1 MSLECNTDK
10 QHQDL
15 MALLIRSVRAAESTK
30 VHVLWNFVAGMG
42 TSENQHTSNVLD
54 HYVESDQHQWSHDQ
68 CRTHLCT
75 LQTRADKELVISYAI
90 IAHSLV

>member
-1 MSLECNTDK
+1 
-10 QHQDL
+10 
-15 MALLIRSVRAAESTK
+15 MALLIRGVRAAESTK
-30 VHVLWNFVAGMG
+30 VHVPWNFVAGMG
-42 TSENQHTSNVLD
+42 TSENQHTSNVVD
-54 HYVESDQHQWSHDQ
+54 HYVESDEHQWSHDQ